1 MKLSRIL
8 FLLAWLIVLPGM
20 YSCSA
25 EKHMAER
32 RNLMIPQ
39 KDELPR
45 NSKYTGVKKRKTYK
59 SNKKKHKRRGRA
71 CIDAFSKE
79 QNRQA

>member
-1 MKLSRIL
+1 
-8 FLLAWLIVLPGM
+8 
-20 YSCSA
+20 
-25 EKHMAER
+25 MAER